1 MFMRLQFTLEG
12 MTSVSFCGKCNS
24 LRFRLKG
31 DADVTTEGELGFK
44 SSCCGKCS
52 NPNCVDYG
60 VCECFDSQ
68 VERMTELLRQRLE
81 EGWVPDNIEIYD

>member
-1 MFMRLQFTLEG
+1 
-12 MTSVSFCGKCNS
+12 
-24 LRFRLKG
+24 LKD